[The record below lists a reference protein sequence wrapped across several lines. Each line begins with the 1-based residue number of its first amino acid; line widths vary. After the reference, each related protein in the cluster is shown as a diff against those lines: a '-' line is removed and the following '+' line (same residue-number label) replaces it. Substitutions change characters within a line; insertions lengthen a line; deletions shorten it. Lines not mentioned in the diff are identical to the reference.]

1 MKIGIVVSLDA
12 ILQRCVRVLNGVS
25 LLSLVVLAL
34 VTVMDVIGRYL
45 FNRPLLGAL
54 ELSELMMVF
63 LAFACFAYTELQN
76 GHVEIDVLVKRFSP
90 RGQALCEGFAALLS
104 AGLWGA
110 IAWRTALQ
118 AQKVYAVGETTSNLL
133 LPVSP
138 FIWTAAVGSAVFA
151 LVLLVRMFKALRRV
165 AQP

>member
-1 MKIGIVVSLDA
+1 MSLDA
-12 ILQRCVRVLNGVS
+12 LLQRCVRVLNGIG

-34 VTVMDVIGRYL
+34 VTVADVVGRYL

-54 ELSELMMVF
+54 ELSELLMVF
-63 LAFACFAYTELQN
+63 LAFGCFAYTELQH
-76 GHVEIDVLVKRFSP
+76 GHVEVDMLVNRFSP
-90 RGQALCEGFAALLS
+90 RRRVLCEGFAALLS
-104 AGLWGA
+104 AGFWGA

-118 AQKVYAVGETTSNLL
+118 AHKVYAVGETTSNLL

-151 LVLLVRMFKALRRV
+151 FVLLVRMVKALRRV
-165 AQP
+165 VQP